1 MGAKSMIRAAWML
14 VTLAAVSTCGPS
26 GPDPGDWARR
36 VEARRVAASAQA
48 HRGELEAA
56 VDTLRGALA
65 LPAPDGPDAVIG
77 IVQDTRF
84 ALGSALLQLGRASEA
99 EAEATRG
106 LELGTG
112 PTVFTANL
120 LALRAMARE
129 AGPTPL
135 DALDDYER
143 AQASYEALFDAALE
157 ESR

>member
-65 LPAPDGPDAVIG
+65 LLV
-77 IVQDTRF
+77 VF
-84 ALGSALLQLGRASEA
+84 VVCA
-99 EAEATRG
+99 EAFGAEAILAAFLAG
-106 LELGTG
+106 
-112 PTVFTANL
+112 VL
-120 LALRAMARE
+120 LSLLSGRSRQVQAAK
-129 AGPTPL
+129 L
-135 DALDDYER
+135 DALGYGFFIPIFFIIVVTR
-143 AQASYEALFDAALE
+143 LI
-157 ESR
+157 RHRR